1 MKSVQ
6 KKKYLVIGFFLVA
19 MFAFLNFNFQ
29 CTPEEKSNSKNII
42 DKPESKIESDVFVLD
57 SRSQDISTPI
67 AVNLTY
73 LVDSYYRNLGA
84 RGRDESD
91 YSMNKK
97 LWSVTQ
103 INYLNRIKNEFG
115 RYKPSIYL
123 APDFIS
129 ECLGESD
136 MDIVSTT
143 FPSICQ
149 GALKNLALKKATIA
163 PYFKNDHFMGGDGE
177 WQAMSDF
184 IQDDFEESFAKATEL
199 YEKLFLKIYG
209 REITTEEKVVYLD
222 FDSNFSSSLESKED
236 LTFYRQL
243 LEDNGYKIFLSSSF
257 KKYYSFFDHYITN
270 VFRPKMDSILT
281 EENMQGQIV
290 AIPTVPAFSSGR
302 SGSGVGHNE
311 GDLKKFFLLTY
322 FNWKARYVK
331 NKHDR
336 LFPFSV
342 SVSDRDLFTTVGEAE
357 ALKRVFEW
365 IENNYSIYNKIT
377 TASFSSHQE
386 MVTDF
391 MKIENKIPNATHF
404 NYPLETLVMTYY
416 YNESVLRKY
425 LTTGIFEEEIYNDG
439 QEVIGAK
446 FQDQTDGGNFFHV
459 LLSFSDNVE
468 VKESFLPGGMLSS
481 QLFYRTSRDI
491 EFNLSEERPR
501 LGGDFMVIYEK

>member
-1 MKSVQ
+1 
-6 KKKYLVIGFFLVA
+6 
-19 MFAFLNFNFQ
+19 
-29 CTPEEKSNSKNII
+29 
-42 DKPESKIESDVFVLD
+42 
-57 SRSQDISTPI
+57 
-67 AVNLTY
+67 
-73 LVDSYYRNLGA
+73 
-84 RGRDESD
+84 
-91 YSMNKK
+91 
-97 LWSVTQ
+97 
-103 INYLNRIKNEFG
+103 
-115 RYKPSIYL
+115 
-123 APDFIS
+123 
-129 ECLGESD
+129 

-149 GALKNLALKKATIA
+149 GVLKNLALKEATIA
-163 PYFKNDHFMGGDGE
+163 LYFKNDHFMGGDGE

-184 IQDDFEESFAKATEL
+184 FQDDFEESFAKATDL

-257 KKYYSFFDHYITN
+257 KNIIHFFDHYITN
-270 VFRPKMDSILT
+270 VFRPKMESILT

-302 SGSGVGHNE
+302 SGSGIRYNE
-311 GDLKKFFLLTY
+311 GDLKNSFVDVFKLESPLCE
-322 FNWKARYVK
+322 
-331 NKHDR
+331 NKHNR

-425 LTTGIFEEEIYNDG
+425 LTTGILKKRFIMMT
-439 QEVIGAK
+439 K
-446 FQDQTDGGNFFHV
+446 
-459 LLSFSDNVE
+459 
-468 VKESFLPGGMLSS
+468 
-481 QLFYRTSRDI
+481 R
-491 EFNLSEERPR
+491 
-501 LGGDFMVIYEK
+501 